1 LKKNEPFGMNS
12 LRINGWRWMM
22 AAVLMAGLQGSVHA
36 ARIGDPA
43 PPLRVERWVKGN
55 PIRIAPGTNIFV
67 VEFWATWC
75 PPCRKSIPHLTE
87 LQQKYGPKGVA
98 IIGISSEKVE
108 EVSPFVTSQGANM
121 NYRVA
126 VDSSGTSMKAWMD
139 AYGQNGIP
147 HAFIVDRQG
156 KVAWHGFPSAELD
169 SALEKMTEG
178 KFDIK
183 QAQGFENGN
192 RAVEQYRA
200 AVLKPKSAERAAAFG
215 QKIVDDL
222 ATDWR
227 VPHRLARLI
236 LTDPEV
242 RSRDLELALK
252 ASTKAVEMTD
262 RRSSDAL
269 EMNAR
274 ALFASGKKAEAI
286 TVQKEAIEKADESDL
301 PELKKFLAIY
311 EKAATAAK

>member
-1 LKKNEPFGMNS
+1 MNS
-12 LRINGWRWMM
+12 QRFIHWHWM
-22 AAVLMAGLQGSVHA
+22 AATTLAAGLLCAQA

-43 PPLRVERWVKGN
+43 PPLRVERWVKGA
-55 PIRIAPGTNIFV
+55 PVKMGPGTNIYV

-87 LQQKYGPKGVA
+87 LQKEYGPKGVT

-108 EVSPFVTSQGANM
+108 EVTPFVTAQGANM

-126 VDSSGTSMKAWMD
+126 VDSSRTSIKQWME
-139 AYGQNGIP
+139 AYGETGIP
-147 HAFIVDRQG
+147 HAFIVDREG
-156 KVAWHGFPSAELD
+156 KVAWHGFPSDELD
-169 SALEKMTEG
+169 RTLKNMTSG
-178 KFDIK
+178 KFDVK
-183 QAQGFENGN
+183 QAQGLENGT

-200 AVLKPKSAERAAAFG
+200 AVLKPKTAERAAAFG

-227 VPHRLARLI
+227 VPHRLARTI

-252 ASTKAVEMTD
+252 ASAKAVEMTE

-269 EMNAR
+269 EMHAR
-274 ALFASGKKAEAI
+274 ALFATGKKAEAI
-286 TVQKEAIEKADESDL
+286 TVQKEAIERVTDDSDL

-311 EKAATAAK
+311 EKGATAK

>member
-1 LKKNEPFGMNS
+1 
-12 LRINGWRWMM
+12 M
-22 AAVLMAGLQGSVHA
+22 AATTLAAGLLCSAQA

-43 PPLRVERWVKGN
+43 PPLRVERWVKGA
-55 PIRIAPGTNIFV
+55 PVKIGPGTNIYV

-87 LQQKYGPKGVA
+87 LQKEYGPKGVT

-108 EVSPFVTSQGANM
+108 EVTPFVTAQGANM

-126 VDSSGTSMKAWMD
+126 VDSSSTSIKQWME
-139 AYGQNGIP
+139 AYGETGIP
-147 HAFIVDRQG
+147 HAFIVDREG
-156 KVAWHGFPSAELD
+156 KVAWHGFPSDELD
-169 SALEKMTEG
+169 RTLKNMTSG
-178 KFDIK
+178 KFDVK
-183 QAQGFENGN
+183 QAQGLENGT

-200 AVLKPKSAERAAAFG
+200 AVLKPKTAERAAAFG

-222 ATDWR
+222 STDWR
-227 VPHRLARLI
+227 VPHRLARTI

-252 ASTKAVEMTD
+252 SSAKAVEMTE

-269 EMNAR
+269 EMHAR
-274 ALFASGKKAEAI
+274 ALFATGKKAEAI
-286 TVQKEAIEKADESDL
+286 TVQKEAIERVTDDSDL

-311 EKAATAAK
+311 EKGTTAK

>member
-1 LKKNEPFGMNS
+1 MNS
-12 LRINGWRWMM
+12 LRIADGRLMVS
-22 AAVLMAGLQGSVHA
+22 VLLLAGLIGTAHA

-43 PPLRVERWVKGN
+43 PPLRVERWVKGA
-55 PIRIAPGTNIFV
+55 PVRITPGTNIYV

-87 LQQKYGPKGVA
+87 LQKEYGPKGVTV
-98 IIGISSEKVE
+98 IGISSEKVE
-108 EVSPFVTSQGANM
+108 EVVPFVNSQGANM

-139 AYGQNGIP
+139 AYGQTGIP
-147 HAFIVDRQG
+147 HAFIVDRLG
-156 KVAWHGFPSAELD
+156 KVAWHGFPSDELD
-169 SALEKMTEG
+169 STLEKMTEG

-200 AVLKPKSAERAAAFG
+200 AVLKPKTAERAAAFG

-227 VPHRLARLI
+227 VPYRLARVI

-252 ASTKAVEMTD
+252 ASAKAVEMTD

-269 EMNAR
+269 EMHAR
-274 ALFASGKKAEAI
+274 ALFATGKKTEAI
-286 TVQKEAIEKADESDL
+286 TVQKEAIEKTTEPGELA
-301 PELKKFLAIY
+301 ELKKFLAIY
-311 EKAATAAK
+311 EKGSAAK